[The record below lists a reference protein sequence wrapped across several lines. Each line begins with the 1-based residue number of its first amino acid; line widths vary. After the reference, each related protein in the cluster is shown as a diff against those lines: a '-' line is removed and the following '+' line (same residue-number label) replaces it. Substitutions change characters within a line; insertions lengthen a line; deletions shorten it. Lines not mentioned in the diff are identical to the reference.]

1 MTASAAPSP
10 LPIETPALVV
20 GAGPVG
26 LFQVFQ
32 LGLLDIP
39 SHVVDALPHVGGQP
53 VELYPDKPIYDV
65 PGIPMCTGRELAEA
79 LLKQASPFK
88 PGIHLSRTVESVE
101 RQADGRLLVGVSGG
115 MRFLARTLFIAGG
128 VGAFLPRTI
137 NLEGLPAF
145 EGTQLFYRLEDAG
158 DLAGRRVVVVGGGEE
173 AIDMLDRICRA
184 TERNPGSA
192 PAHLA
197 LVHRRDAFNASDEA
211 LERLRLL
218 RAGGAV
224 HFTAGMPTGIDT
236 TDGLISSLQLL
247 TPEGTPSTEPLDV
260 LIIAQGLSPR
270 LGPITQWGLA
280 MERKQLVVDTEHF
293 QTSEPGI
300 FAVGD
305 INTYPGKKK
314 LLVCGFHECALAAYA
329 AAPIVHPGRPVQ
341 LQYTTT
347 STRLHQLLG
356 VPHPGRG

>member
-1 MTASAAPSP
+1 MTASPAPAAP
-10 LPIETPALVV
+10 LIETDALVV

-32 LGLLDIP
+32 LGLLEIQA
-39 SHVVDALPHVGGQP
+39 HVIDALPHVGGQP

-65 PGIPMCTGRELAEA
+65 PGVPMCTGRELAEA
-79 LLKQASPFK
+79 LLVQASPFK
-88 PGIHLSRTVESVE
+88 PGLHLSRTVESVQ
-101 RQADGRLLVGVSGG
+101 RQPGGRFLVGASGG
-115 MRFLARTLFIAGG
+115 LRFLARTVFIAGG

-137 NLEGLPAF
+137 NLDGLAAF
-145 EGTQLFYRLEDAG
+145 DGVQLFHRLEEAG
-158 DLAGRRVVVVGGGEE
+158 NLSGKRVIVAGGGEE
-173 AIDMLDRICRA
+173 AIETVDRICRA
-184 TERNPGSA
+184 TERHPASA
-192 PAHLA
+192 PASLT
-197 LVHRRDAFNASDEA
+197 LVHRRDAFSASDEA
-211 LERLRLL
+211 LERLREL
-218 RAGGAV
+218 RANGAV
-224 HFTAGMPTGIDT
+224 QFTAGMPSGIEKQ
-236 TDGLISSLQLL
+236 DGQLAGLQLL
-247 TPEGTPSTEPLDV
+247 TPESTQITEPLDV
-260 LIIAQGLSPR
+260 LIVAQGLSPR

-280 MERKQLVVDTEHF
+280 MARKQLVVDTERF

-329 AAPIVHPGRPVQ
+329 AAPIVHPDRPVQ

-356 VPHPGRG
+356 VPHAD

>member
-1 MTASAAPSP
+1 MTAGTAPSFP
-10 LPIETPALVV
+10 PIETDALVV

-32 LGLLDIP
+32 LGLLEIQA
-39 SHVVDALPHVGGQP
+39 HVVDALPHVGGQP

-101 RQADGRLLVGVSGG
+101 RQPDGRLLVGASGG
-115 MRFLARTLFIAGG
+115 AHFLARTLFIAGG

-137 NLEGLPAF
+137 KLEGLPAF
-145 EGTQLFYRLEDAG
+145 EGSQLFHRLEDAG
-158 DLAGRRVVVVGGGEE
+158 DLAGRRVVVAGGGEE

-184 TERNPGSA
+184 AERSPAGA
-192 PAHLA
+192 PARLT
-197 LVHRRDAFNASDEA
+197 LVHRRDAFQAPDEA
-211 LERLRLL
+211 LERLRSL
-218 RAGGAV
+218 RASGTV
-224 HFTAGMPTGIDT
+224 HFTAGMPSGIDT
-236 TDGLISSLQLL
+236 ASGRLTGLQLL
-247 TPEGTPSTEPLDV
+247 TPENTQVTEPLDV
-260 LIIAQGLSPR
+260 LIVAQGLSPR

-280 MERKQLVVDTEHF
+280 MGRKQLLVDTERF

-329 AAPIVHPGRPVQ
+329 AAPIVYPDRPVQ

-356 VPHPGRG
+356 VPHPGAD